1 VAIKQVPD
9 VDALRRDTFATA
21 VLFDR
26 RFFFINGE
34 PLDHII
40 ERTLATSPDALAAWH
55 KGGGFL
61 RPRGTAASNYHYTE
75 HPDHDAAGLEAA
87 VFICNC
93 DTQGCADVTVTIE
106 VGEKTVVWHSFRLPQ
121 RKEPAPGLGPF
132 VFDRRQYERV
142 IGVTPSI
149 PGLLETAWHLGTE
162 DTATVEAQLRALIKG
177 LMAAVVSRDFD
188 VLRWG
193 AHLPPDLDERGL
205 TRRLDA
211 HKTPLRMPPDDEFA
225 YFRLEPLPVYNRQ
238 TDEVGTIAAELWD
251 AAGPTGGEL
260 VATIFYDLD
269 GPRLQLR
276 DVRRA

>member
-1 VAIKQVPD
+1 VAINQVTE
-9 VDALRRDTFATA
+9 VDALPRDTFATA

-34 PLDHII
+34 PLDYII
-40 ERTLATSPDALAAWH
+40 ERTLASSPDALAAWH

-61 RPRGTAASNYHYTE
+61 RPRRTAASDYYYAE
-75 HPDHDAAGLEAA
+75 RPDHDAAGLEVP

-106 VGEKTVVWHSFRLPQ
+106 IDEKTVVWRSFRLPNL
-121 RKEPAPGLGPF
+121 KEPAPGLGPF

-142 IGVTPSI
+142 IGVMPSI

-162 DTATVEAQLRALIKG
+162 DTATVEAQLRAMIKG

-193 AHLPPDLDERGL
+193 AHLPPDLDEKGL

-211 HKTPLRMPPDDEFA
+211 LKTPLRMPPDDAFA
-225 YFRLEPLPVYNRQ
+225 YFRLEPLAAYNFK

-251 AAGPTGGEL
+251 AQGPTGEM